1 MVTGIL
7 PIALEDAT
15 KAAQAF
21 LMYGKEYVCLMQL
34 HDDVKESK
42 IRSVLTEF
50 VGEIYQKPPLRSSVR
65 RVLRKRMI
73 YDIEILEIENRHV
86 LFKVACEAGTYV
98 RKLCSD
104 VGEALSFGAHMREL
118 RRVRAG
124 PFTEDEGM
132 VTLYD
137 ILDASLLYEEEE
149 NDKRLRKIIQPVE
162 KAFEFIPKIYV
173 KDSAVDAICHGAELA
188 APGVAKL
195 NSGIKKGDTLA
206 LFTLKEEVIALAKA
220 VLTSEE
226 ILEKERGTVAKV
238 TRVIMPTDTY
248 PKLWRKK

>member
-1 MVTGIL
+1 
-7 PIALEDAT
+7 
-15 KAAQAF
+15 
-21 LMYGKEYVCLMQL
+21 
-34 HDDVKESK
+34 
-42 IRSVLTEF
+42 
-50 VGEIYQKPPLRSSVR
+50 
-65 RVLRKRMI
+65 
-73 YDIEILEIENRHV
+73 
-86 LFKVACEAGTYV
+86 
-98 RKLCSD
+98 
-104 VGEALSFGAHMREL
+104 MREL

-137 ILDASLLYEEEE
+137 MLDASLLYEEEE
-149 NDKRLRKIIQPVE
+149 NDERLRKIIQPVE

-206 LFTLKEEVIALAKA
+206 LFTLKNEAIALAK
-220 VLTSEE
+220 SS
-226 ILEKERGTVAKV
+226 ISSKEMLKKNYGAVAKI
-238 TRVIMPTDTY
+238 TRVVMPVGSY

>member
-1 MVTGIL
+1 MTGIL
-7 PIALEDAT
+7 PIALEEAT
-15 KAAQAF
+15 KATQAF

-34 HDDVKESK
+34 HDDVQESK
-42 IRSVLTEF
+42 IRSVLNEF
-50 VGEIYQKPPLRSSVR
+50 VGEIYQKPPLRASVK
-65 RVLRKRMI
+65 RVLRKRMV
-73 YDIEILEIENRHV
+73 YGIEILEIENRHV

-104 VGEALSFGAHMREL
+104 VGEALSCGAHMREL

-137 ILDASLLYEEEE
+137 MLDASLLYEEEG
-149 NDKRLRKIIQPVE
+149 NDERLRKIIQPVE

-206 LFTLKEEVIALAKA
+206 LFTLKNEAIALAK
-220 VLTSEE
+220 SS
-226 ILEKERGTVAKV
+226 ISSKEMLKKNYGAVAKI
-238 TRVIMPTDTY
+238 TRVVMPVGSY